1 MEDYVK
7 TGEDK
12 QFEYYR
18 NDSEVLSGDGEEEPY
33 EEIYNQKED
42 FNVKVADQEI
52 TIKKRT
58 VDKIMI
64 LSDNQPAEQILFS
77 LYKTVNKGASQ
88 DLIKTKL
95 NSTENTRPNNP
106 EDLDS
111 LRNSKAVAFPN
122 MASPD
127 DDINNINAPT
137 NGEYKEEPEPQPII
151 SGGAV
156 LRSSPPQENE
166 KTQVTVNTATPLSGE
181 MMGIGNSNYPSGNS
195 NVLNVPASEGS
206 DNEEGTFKKDA
217 NINNLIVG
225 LPPQA
230 VKTKWFYLLLALV
243 GIAELVLFI
252 ISLISGTGIFLLV
265 LVGGVLLFT
274 GIFGFMKINNKIY
287 DDKILYICT
296 IASMVMGILGI
307 LFALLSPAGAGFF
320 VFALILGCLSAVF
333 SVFCIIWTKQLK
345 LEEEHNKQRQMELLV
360 DDKK

>member
-42 FNVKVADQEI
+42 FNVKVSDQEI

-64 LSDNQPAEQILFS
+64 LSDSQPTEQILFS
-77 LYKTVNKGASQ
+77 LYKTVNKDESPDQ
-88 DLIKTKL
+88 IKAQL
-95 NSTENTRPNNP
+95 NSAERLRPNNP
-106 EDLDS
+106 NGLDS
-111 LRNSKAVAFPN
+111 LRGQKAVAFPN

-137 NGEYKEEPEPQPII
+137 NGENPEPQPII

-166 KTQVTVNTATPLSGE
+166 RAQFTVNTGTPLSGE
-181 MMGIGNSNYPSGNS
+181 MMTIGNSNNPSGNS
-195 NVLNVPASEGS
+195 NVLNAPASDGS
-206 DNEEGTFKKDA
+206 DNEEGAFKKEA
-217 NINNLIVG
+217 NVNNLIVG

-230 VKTKWFYLLLALV
+230 VKTKWFYLLLALC
-243 GIAELVLFI
+243 GIGELVVFI
-252 ISLISGTGIFLLV
+252 MSLLGGVGIFLLL
-265 LVGGVLLFT
+265 LVGAVLLFT

-287 DDKILYICT
+287 DDKILFICT

-307 LFALLSPAGAGFF
+307 FFALLSSAGAGFF
-320 VFALILGCLSAVF
+320 VIALILGCLSAIF
-333 SVFCIIWTKQLK
+333 SVLCIIWTKQLK
-345 LEEEHNKQRQMELLV
+345 LEEEKNKQKQMELLV
-360 DDKK
+360 

>member
-33 EEIYNQKED
+33 EELYNQKEN
-42 FNVKVADQEI
+42 FNVKVSDQEI

-64 LSDNQPAEQILFS
+64 LSDSQPTEQILFS
-77 LYKTVNKGASQ
+77 LYKTVNKGESQ
-88 DLIKTKL
+88 DQIKTQL
-95 NSTENTRPNNP
+95 NSTERIRPNNP
-106 EDLDS
+106 NDLDS
-111 LRNSKAVAFPN
+111 LRGSEAVAFPN

-127 DDINNINAPT
+127 NDINNINAPT
-137 NGEYKEEPEPQPII
+137 NGENKEEAEPQPII
-151 SGGAV
+151 SGGAI

-166 KTQVTVNTATPLSGE
+166 KTQFTVNTGTPLSGE
-181 MMGIGNSNYPSGNS
+181 MMVIGTGDNPNGNS
-195 NVLNVPASEGS
+195 NVLNVPSSEGS
-206 DNEEGTFKKDA
+206 DNEEGAFKKEA
-217 NINNLIVG
+217 NINNLNVG

-252 ISLISGTGIFLLV
+252 ISLLSGVGIFLLF
-265 LVGGVLLFT
+265 LVGAVLLFT

-287 DDKILYICT
+287 NDKILYICT

-307 LFALLSPAGAGFF
+307 FFALMSPAGAGFF
-320 VFALILGCLSAVF
+320 VIALILGCLSAVF

-345 LEEEHNKQRQMELLV
+345 SEEDNNKQKQMELLV

>member
-33 EEIYNQKED
+33 EELYNQKEE
-42 FNVKVADQEI
+42 FMVKVADQEI

-64 LSDNQPAEQILFS
+64 LSDSQPTEQILFS
-77 LYKTVNKGASQ
+77 LYKTVNKGESQ
-88 DLIKTKL
+88 DQIKTQL
-95 NSTENTRPNNP
+95 NSTERIRPNNP
-106 EDLDS
+106 NDLDS
-111 LRNSKAVAFPN
+111 LRGSQAVAFPN

-127 DDINNINAPT
+127 NDINNINAPT
-137 NGEYKEEPEPQPII
+137 YGENKEEAEPQPIF
-151 SGGAV
+151 SGGAI

-166 KTQVTVNTATPLSGE
+166 KTQVTVNTGTPLSGE
-181 MMGIGNSNYPSGNS
+181 MMVIGTGDNPNGNS
-195 NVLNVPASEGS
+195 NVLNVPSSEGS
-206 DNEEGTFKKDA
+206 DNEEGAFKKEA

-252 ISLISGTGIFLLV
+252 ISLLSGAGIFFLLLV
-265 LVGGVLLFT
+265 GAVLLFT

-287 DDKILYICT
+287 NDKILFICT
-296 IASMVMGILGI
+296 IASIVMGILGI
-307 LFALLSPAGAGFF
+307 IFALISPAGAGFF
-320 VFALILGCLSAVF
+320 VIALILGCLSAVF
-333 SVFCIIWTKQLK
+333 SVLCIIWTKQLK
-345 LEEEHNKQRQMELLV
+345 LEEENNKQRQMELLV

>member
-33 EEIYNQKED
+33 EEIYNKKED
-42 FNVKVADQEI
+42 FNVKVADTEI
-52 TIKKRT
+52 RIKKRS

-64 LSDNQPAEQILFS
+64 LSDNQPEEQILFS
-77 LYKTVNKGASQ
+77 LYKTVNKGENQ
-88 DLIKTKL
+88 DKIKTQL
-95 NSTENTRPNNP
+95 NSNDRLRPNNP
-106 EDLDS
+106 SDLDS
-111 LRNSKAVAFPN
+111 LRGSKAVAFPN

-127 DDINNINAPT
+127 DDINNIIPT
-137 NGEYKEEPEPQPII
+137 NGEKKEEPEPQPII

-166 KTQVTVNTATPLSGE
+166 KAQFTVNTGTPLSGE
-181 MMGIGNSNYPSGNS
+181 MMAIGNSDNPTGNS
-195 NVLNVPASEGS
+195 NVLNVPSSEGS
-206 DNEEGTFKKDA
+206 DNEEGTFQKNA
-217 NINNLIVG
+217 NINNVIVG

-243 GIAELVLFI
+243 GIGELVLFI
-252 ISLISGTGIFLLV
+252 MSLLSGAGIFLLI

-287 DDKILYICT
+287 NDKILFICT
-296 IASMVMGILGI
+296 IASAAMGILGI
-307 LFALLSPAGAGFF
+307 LFSLMSPAGAGFF
-320 VFALILGCLSAVF
+320 VVALILGCLGAVF
-333 SVFCIIWTKQLK
+333 SVLCIIWTRQLK
-345 LEEEHNKQRQMELLV
+345 LEEENTKQKQMELLV
-360 DDKK
+360 

>member
-33 EEIYNQKED
+33 EELYNQKEE
-42 FNVKVADQEI
+42 FMVKVADQEI

-64 LSDNQPAEQILFS
+64 LSDSQPTEQILFS
-77 LYKTVNKGASQ
+77 LYKTVNKGESENQ
-88 DLIKTKL
+88 IKTQL
-95 NSTENTRPNNP
+95 NSTERIRPNNP
-106 EDLDS
+106 NDLDS
-111 LRNSKAVAFPN
+111 LRGSQAVAFPN

-127 DDINNINAPT
+127 DGINNINPPT
-137 NGEYKEEPEPQPII
+137 NGEKKEEAEPQPII

-166 KTQVTVNTATPLSGE
+166 KAQFTVNTGTPLSGE
-181 MMGIGNSNYPSGNS
+181 MMAIGNSNNPSGNS
-195 NVLNVPASEGS
+195 NVLNVPASDGS
-206 DNEEGTFKKDA
+206 DNEEGAFKKEA

-243 GIAELVLFI
+243 GIGELVVFI
-252 ISLISGTGIFLLV
+252 LSLLSGAGIFLLL
-265 LVGGVLLFT
+265 LVGAVLLFT

-287 DDKILYICT
+287 NDKILYICT

-307 LFALLSPAGAGFF
+307 IFALISPAGAGFF
-320 VFALILGCLSAVF
+320 VIALILGILSGVF
-333 SVFCIIWTKQLK
+333 SVLCIIWTKQLK
-345 LEEEHNKQRQMELLV
+345 LEEEQNKQKQMELLV
-360 DDKK
+360 

>member
-1 MEDYVK
+1 MEEYVK

-42 FNVKVADQEI
+42 FNVKVSDQEI

-64 LSDNQPAEQILFS
+64 LSDSQPTEQILFS
-77 LYKTVNKGASQ
+77 LYKTVNKDESPDQ
-88 DLIKTKL
+88 IKAQL
-95 NSTENTRPNNP
+95 NPAERLRPNNP
-106 EDLDS
+106 KDLDS
-111 LRNSKAVAFPN
+111 LRGQKAVAFPN

-137 NGEYKEEPEPQPII
+137 NGENPEPQPII

-166 KTQVTVNTATPLSGE
+166 RAQFTVNTGTPLSGE
-181 MMGIGNSNYPSGNS
+181 MMTIGNSNNPSGNS
-195 NVLNVPASEGS
+195 NVLNVPASDGS
-206 DNEEGTFKKDA
+206 DNEEGAFKKEA
-217 NINNLIVG
+217 NVNNLIVV

-230 VKTKWFYLLLALV
+230 VKTKWFYLLLALC
-243 GIAELVLFI
+243 GIGELVVFI
-252 ISLISGTGIFLLV
+252 MSLLGGVGIFLLL
-265 LVGGVLLFT
+265 LVGAVLLFT

-287 DDKILYICT
+287 DDKILFICT

-307 LFALLSPAGAGFF
+307 FFALLSSAGAGFF
-320 VFALILGCLSAVF
+320 VIALILGCLSAVF
-333 SVFCIIWTKQLK
+333 SVLCIIWTKQLK
-345 LEEEHNKQRQMELLV
+345 LEEEKNKQKQMELLV
-360 DDKK
+360 